1 MNVFESCRH
10 ISASDIAVRIGLPL
24 KQRGEKQWACCP
36 IHVEKTPSLMFDAKG
51 HWHCFGCGRGGDAV
65 AFYGALYHLQP
76 KEAALELARLFDLIT
91 TNAHYVPSPAP
102 PERRLKERVEAW
114 FFDEWH
120 KACEEKHGNN
130 DLILSAVEHAH
141 LNGIN
146 QDDCMSWNLFGQ
158 ALQDR
163 SEAEIRLEILS
174 CASKRDLLYMM
185 LEERDAER

>member
-65 AFYGALYHLQP
+65 AFYGALYHLPP
-76 KEAALELARLFDLIT
+76 KEAARELAGVFGLIT
-91 TNAHYVPSPAP
+91 TNAPYAP
-102 PERRLKERVEAW
+102 PPASPERELRNRMEVWFSVEW
-114 FFDEWH
+114 RR
-120 KACEEKHGNN
+120 ACDRKHSNN
-130 DLILSAVEHAH
+130 DLMQSAIEHAD
-141 LNGIN
+141 LNGMSRN
-146 QDDCMSWNLFGQ
+146 DCMSWNLFSD
-158 ALQDR
+158 ALQGR
-163 SEAEIRLEILS
+163 TEAEIRLEVLS

-185 LEERDAER
+185 LEEWNAE